1 MKITVERDLDKNR
14 FILVDEGG
22 KELGE
27 IVFLLE
33 EGIMTVD
40 HTKVSSVLR
49 GSGEGIRLVDAVV
62 DYAKEQGHTVNATC
76 KYAKKMLDRHRER
89 YGAEVL
95 AEPVPAS
102 ED

>member
-1 MKITVERDLDKNR
+1 MKITVVGDLDKNR
-14 FILVDEGG
+14 FTLVDEGG

-33 EGIMTVD
+33 GDVMTVD

-62 DYAKEQGHTVNATC
+62 DYAKEKGHTVNATC

-89 YGAEVL
+89 YGEDVL
-95 AEPVPAS
+95 AAPIPDS

>member
-1 MKITVERDLDKNR
+1 MKITVGKDLEKNR
-14 FILVDEGG
+14 FTLVDEGG

-33 EGIMTVD
+33 EGILTVD

-62 DYAKEQGHTVNATC
+62 DYAREKGYTVNATC

-89 YGAEVL
+89 YGEDVL
-95 AEPVPAS
+95 AEPIPAR